1 LGKTKCRE
9 RNSRRKFGE
18 KSQKKKKHGKREI
31 AGEKMTWKENL
42 GKYLFE

>member
-1 LGKTKCRE
+1 LGKRAK
-9 RNSRRKFGE
+9 K
-18 KSQKKKKHGKREI
+18 KKKKHGKREI